1 MDFDCLDIESLIG
14 FDWDDGNI
22 YKNEEKHRLN
32 YKVIEEVF
40 FNEPLL
46 VIEDFSHSMD
56 ECRCVAFGKDDKNN
70 KIMVVFTTRTN
81 KIRVISARLMT
92 KKEKKFYES
101 NKDNPYL

>member
-22 YKNEEKHRLN
+22 YKNEDKHRLN

-70 KIMVVFTTRTN
+70 KIMVVFTARTN